1 MPCHTSAYPSLSL
14 SLSPSLSLSLSS
26 LAASIVVVRRATKTR
41 VGLYNSGKGNPTSH
55 HQPAWTLRGGL
66 GGYIIFTPA
75 RSDPGFLP
83 VRARGRPSGRASADH
98 KNDPDLT
105 RRPSRKKKSRKK
117 RGVEMGKADS
127 LFLK

>member
-1 MPCHTSAYPSLSL
+1 MPCHTSAYPSLCL
-14 SLSPSLSLSLSS
+14 CPCLCLSLSLLSLRRLWSS
-26 LAASIVVVRRATKTR
+26 GGQPKQEWVFTTQERETPH
-41 VGLYNSGKGNPTSH
+41 PTTNQHGPS
-55 HQPAWTLRGGL
+55 AGGW

-83 VRARGRPSGRASADH
+83 VRARGRASGRASADH
-98 KNDPDLT
+98 KNDHDLT